1 MLFTSSDATDQR
13 KLKEL
18 VAVEKLINLV
28 QSKHVLIAQGSSG
41 ALQNLLR
48 VSADNLLPL
57 SPADAKKKLP
67 LQVNS
72 VGFFQTQSKFLVK
85 CPKNFK

>member
-1 MLFTSSDATDQR
+1 MLFTPSDATDQR

-18 VAVEKLINLV
+18 GAVGKLKKLV

-41 ALQNLLR
+41 ALRNLLG
-48 VSADNLLPL
+48 VPSDDLLPS

-72 VGFFQTQSKFLVK
+72 VGFFQT
-85 CPKNFK
+85 